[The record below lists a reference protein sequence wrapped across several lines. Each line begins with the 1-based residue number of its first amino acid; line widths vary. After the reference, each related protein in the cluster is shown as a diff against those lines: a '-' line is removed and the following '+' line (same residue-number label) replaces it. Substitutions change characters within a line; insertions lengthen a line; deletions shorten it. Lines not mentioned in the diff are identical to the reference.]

1 MESLNPDFLDF
12 ITLLEKKS
20 VEYLVVGGYAVG
32 FHGFPRYTG
41 DIDFFVAISE
51 SNAQRLLEVFQDF
64 GFGDIG
70 IEKED
75 FLKPSFLIEIGREP
89 RKIQVLTGIDGV
101 TFEECQMAAVDF
113 DYSGQKIRFIGL
125 QELIRNKKASGR
137 SKDLIDAQ
145 ELSRCKPESGTWKSG
160 ET

>member
-1 MESLNPDFLDF
+1 MMESLNPDFLDF
-12 ITLLEKKS
+12 ISLLEKKS

-41 DIDFFVAISE
+41 DIDFFVAVSE
-51 SNAQRLLEVFQDF
+51 ANAERLMEVFREF

-75 FLKPSFLIEIGREP
+75 FLKPSFVIEVGREP

-101 TFEECQMAAVDF
+101 SFDECQKAAVDC
-113 DYSGQKIRFIGL
+113 DYLGQKIRFIGL
-125 QELIRNKKASGR
+125 QDLIRNKKASGR
-137 SKDLIDAQ
+137 GKDLIDAH
-145 ELSRCKPESGTWKSG
+145 ELSQRKS
-160 ET
+160 

>member
-1 MESLNPDFLDF
+1 MENLNPDFLDF

-41 DIDFFVAISE
+41 DINFFVAVSE
-51 SNAQRLLEVFQDF
+51 RNAQRLMEVFQEF
-64 GFGDIG
+64 GFGEIG
-70 IEKED
+70 IEKQD
-75 FLKPSFLIEIGREP
+75 FLKPWFIIEIGREP

-101 TFEECQMAAVDF
+101 TFDECRETAVEY
-113 DYSGQKIRFIGL
+113 DYLGQKMRFIGL
-125 QELIRNKKASGR
+125 EPLIRNKKASGR

-145 ELSRCKPESGTWKSG
+145 ELLRIKS
-160 ET
+160 

>member
-41 DIDFFVAISE
+41 DIDFFVAVSE
-51 SNAQRLLEVFQDF
+51 TNAQRLMEVFKEF

-75 FLKPSFLIEIGREP
+75 FLKPSFVIEVGREP

-101 TFEECQMAAVDF
+101 SFEECYKAAVDY
-113 DYSGQKIRFIGL
+113 DYLGQKIRFIGL
-125 QELIRNKKASGR
+125 EELIRNKQSSGR
-137 SKDLIDAQ
+137 GKDLIDAQ
-145 ELSRCKPESGTWKSG
+145 ELLRGKT
-160 ET
+160 